1 MFSRPQ
7 PRQEYE
13 KIMVDEFHDV
23 VSHNILGL
31 GSSEKAFGDASSAAA
46 AAAAAAMRQ
55 NHSAG
60 TASTTTT
67 SNHLH
72 TAATAY

>member
-46 AAAAAAMRQ
+46 AAAAMRQ